1 MKLFA
6 SICATFMLFTPTSV
20 DEIALRDSRV
30 VEVESVSYMGEW
42 YIALITEPIYFRSE
56 INKLCE
62 DITEDIHKYY
72 GTKAY
77 VSVDVGLYHAIKE
90 AKNSPDISQKLSYI
104 SKIFKSRCDNER
116 NRYYQS

>member
-1 MKLFA
+1 MKLFS
-6 SICATFMLFTPTSV
+6 SICVACMLFTPTSV
-20 DEIALRDSRV
+20 DEIALRDTRV

-42 YIALITEPIYFRSE
+42 YVALITEPIYFRSE

-72 GTKAY
+72 GAKAY

-90 AKNSPDISQKLSYI
+90 AKNSPDISQKLSNI